1 MNQKILE
8 KVLEKGIFRSKAE
21 AERNINS
28 IFDSILEILIEEKQ
42 LAFYKRF
49 SLKIY
54 KRKEKVGINPKTK
67 EKVKIPAR
75 NIIKL
80 KVSKNILEKI

>member
-28 IFDSILEILIEEKQ
+28 IFDSILEILIEQKQ
-42 LAFYKRF
+42 LVFYKRF

-54 KRKEKVGINPKTK
+54 KRKEKTGINPKTK

-75 NIIKL
+75 NIIKF